1 VVSHN
6 SPIVISICRRCIAAN
21 TDSAIPISPHSPC
34 PMMTARVIPSMMTAR
49 VITTILRLPKLIH
62 PYIVV
67 MTLAVIMGGA
77 TLIMGGDY
85 TGCLNYASY
94 FVGEATLFSLFVLLS
109 LPVLFSPVEVGLLS
123 LVVLVPLSVLS
134 AALSFPFLWA

>member
-1 VVSHN
+1 
-6 SPIVISICRRCIAAN
+6 
-21 TDSAIPISPHSPC
+21 
-34 PMMTARVIPSMMTAR
+34 MMTAR